1 MNPLQ
6 ELHEYGQ
13 SVWLDYIR
21 ADLLDSGELARLVRE
36 DGVRGVTSNPSI
48 FQKALA
54 GDPGYEARLRALL
67 AEVPGATEA
76 ELFERIAVHDIQ
88 RACDILLGV
97 YEESGGTDGFVS
109 LEVSPR
115 LARDTER
122 TVDEARRLWGE
133 VDRANLLIKVP
144 ATREGIPAI
153 ETLIAEGISVNVT
166 LMFSMDHYEAVS
178 AAYLRGLARAG
189 QPERLASVASFF
201 VSRVDTAVDKALDAV
216 GGEEALAL
224 RGRVAIVNAKMAY
237 RRFRELFHGKA
248 FQPLREKG
256 AHPQRPLW
264 ASTSAKN
271 PAYRDVLYVEELI
284 GPDTVNTMPPETLEA
299 FRDHGRARASV
310 EEGMERAEADL
321 GRLAALGIDLRAI
334 TEQLQEEGVK
344 AFSDSYDRLLET
356 IAERRKALAMS
367 GGTVGSRLGL
377 GASAGAVEA
386 RLAAWSRE
394 KVAARLWKKDTTI
407 WSEREV
413 PELADRLGWLD
424 LPETM
429 RAAAAELEGLA
440 AEVRHEGMRHA
451 VVLGMGGSSLAPEV
465 FSKTFAASQGAPELI
480 VLDSTH
486 PQAVLDVAARFDPE
500 RTLFVVSSKSGTTL
514 ETLSLFR
521 YFWAQVA
528 ALTQTPGRHFVAV
541 TDPGTPLQ
549 ALGEERRF
557 RRVFLADA
565 EVGGRYSALTHFGLV
580 PAALMGVP
588 VRALLE
594 SGRAMA
600 RRCAENDAAR
610 NPGLQLG
617 AILGELAEGG
627 RDKVT
632 FLADAPLAAF
642 PVWIEQLIAESTGK
656 EGKGIVPVAGEP
668 LGEASEYGEDR
679 LFIYLTLGGTDGE
692 AVAKLQ
698 ADLRQAGHPVIEL
711 SLSSLEA
718 VGGEFFRWEVAV
730 ASAGVVLGIQP
741 FNQPDVQLAK
751 DLAKKAM
758 AEGGG
763 GGAPAEEVN
772 TGDASSL
779 ARSLEAW
786 LGQGHPGDYACLQA
800 YLAPR
805 AEVDRRLEE
814 IAVRL
819 RRRLGI
825 AVTTGYGPRFLHSTG
840 QLHKGGPNTGL
851 FLQIVDEPAAAV
863 AVPETDFTFGA
874 LIRAQA
880 LGDLD
885 ALRQRKRRVLR
896 VNAGRD
902 ALAGLDLL
910 LVALAG

>member
-54 GDPGYEARLRALL
+54 GDPGYETRLRTLL
-67 AEVPGATEA
+67 AEVPEATDA
-76 ELFERIAVHDIQ
+76 EIFERIAVQDIQ
-88 RACDILLGV
+88 RACDLLLGV
-97 YEESGGTDGFVS
+97 YQESGGTDGFVS

-115 LARDTER
+115 LARDTPG
-122 TVDEARRLWGE
+122 TVEEARRLWSE
-133 VDRANLLIKVP
+133 VNRANLLIKVP

-153 ETLIAEGISVNVT
+153 ETLIAEEISVNVT

-178 AAYLRGLARAG
+178 AAYLRGLARAER
-189 QPERLASVASFF
+189 PERVASVASFF
-201 VSRVDTAVDKALDAV
+201 VSRVDTAVDEALEAV
-216 GGEEALAL
+216 GSEEALAL
-224 RGRVAIVNAKMAY
+224 RGRIAVANAKMAY

-248 FQPLREKG
+248 FQPFAQKG
-256 AHPQRPLW
+256 AHAQRPLW
-264 ASTSAKN
+264 ASTSTKN

-284 GPDTVNTMPPETLEA
+284 GADTVNTLPPETLAA
-299 FRDHGRARASV
+299 FRDHGKPRASLS
-310 EEGMERAEADL
+310 EGMDQAAADL
-321 GRLAALGIDLRAI
+321 ARLEALGVDLRAV
-334 TEQLQEEGVK
+334 TERLQEEGVK
-344 AFSDSYDRLLET
+344 AFSDSYDRLLAT
-356 IAERRKALAMS
+356 ISERRKALATP
-367 GGTVGSRLGL
+367 GGSIGSRLGL
-377 GASAGAVEA
+377 GASADAVEA
-386 RLAAWSRE
+386 RLAAWSGE
-394 KVAARLWKKDTTI
+394 KFAARLWKKDTTL
-407 WSEREV
+407 WSERQV
-413 PELADRLGWLD
+413 PELADRLGWLN

-429 RAAAAELEGLA
+429 LEAAADLEALATEVREEGL
-440 AEVRHEGMRHA
+440 RHA

-465 FSKTFAASQGAPELI
+465 FSRTFAASQGAPELA

-486 PQAVLDVAARFDPE
+486 PRAVLDLAERLDTK
-500 RTLFVVSSKSGTTL
+500 RTLFMVSSKSGTTL

-521 YFWAQVA
+521 YFWTRVA
-528 ALTQTPGRHFVAV
+528 ALTKTPGRHFVAI

-549 ALGEERRF
+549 SLAEARGF
-557 RRVFLADA
+557 RRVFQANP
-565 EVGGRYSALTHFGLV
+565 EVGGRYSALTHFGLA

-588 VRALLE
+588 VRTLLE

-600 RRCAENDAAR
+600 RRCADHDAAR

-617 AILGELAEGG
+617 AILGELAKGG

-632 FLADAPLAAF
+632 FFADEALAAF

-668 LGEASEYGEDR
+668 LGKANEYGEDR
-679 LFIYLTLGGTDGE
+679 LFVSLTLGGTGNE
-692 AVAKLQ
+692 ASAKLR
-698 ADLRQAGHPVIEL
+698 ADLRKAGHPVIEL
-711 SLSSLEA
+711 PLGSLEA
-718 VGGEFFRWEVAV
+718 LGGEFFRWEVAV
-730 ASAGVVLGIQP
+730 ASAGAVLGIQP

-758 AEGGG
+758 ARGGG
-763 GGAPAEEVN
+763 GGAPAEEVSAKN
-772 TGDASSL
+772 AGSL
-779 ARSLEAW
+779 ARSLEGW

-805 AEVDRRLEE
+805 VEVDRRLKE

-851 FLQIVDEPAAAV
+851 FLQIVDEPAESV

-896 VNAGRD
+896 VNVGRD
-902 ALAGLDLL
+902 APAGLELL

>member
-6 ELHEYGQ
+6 ELHKYGQ

-54 GDPGYEARLRALL
+54 GDPGYEARLRDLL
-67 AEVPGATEA
+67 AEAPGATEA
-76 ELFERIAVHDIQ
+76 ELFERIAVKDIRQ
-88 RACDILLGV
+88 ACDILLGV
-97 YEESGGTDGFVS
+97 YRESGGTDGFVS

-115 LARDTER
+115 LAHDTER
-122 TVDEARRLWGE
+122 TVAEARRLWGE
-133 VDRANLLIKVP
+133 VGRANLLIKVP
-144 ATREGIPAI
+144 ATSEGIPAI
-153 ETLIAEGISVNVT
+153 ERLIAEGVNVNVT

-189 QPERLASVASFF
+189 QPEHLASVASFF
-201 VSRVDTAVDKALDAV
+201 VSRVDTAVDKALEAI
-216 GGEEALAL
+216 GSEEALAL
-224 RGRVAIVNAKMAY
+224 RGRIAVANAKMAY
-237 RRFRELFHGKA
+237 RRFRDLFYGKA
-248 FQPLREKG
+248 FQPLRAKG

-264 ASTSAKN
+264 ASTSTKN

-310 EEGMERAEADL
+310 EEGLERAEADL

-334 TEQLQEEGVK
+334 TDQLQEEGVK
-344 AFSDSYDRLLET
+344 AFCDAYDRLLET
-356 IAERRKALAMS
+356 ISERRRALAVP
-367 GGTVGSRLGL
+367 GGTVGSRFSL
-377 GASAGAVEA
+377 GASAGAVKA

-394 KVAARLWKKDTTI
+394 HFAARLWKKDRTL

-424 LPETM
+424 LPKTM
-429 RAAAAELEGLA
+429 LGAAADLEALA
-440 AEVRHEGMRHA
+440 AEVREEGLRHA

-465 FSKTFAASQGAPELI
+465 FSRTFAATQGAPELI

-486 PQAVLDVAARFDPE
+486 PQAVLDVSARLDLQ
-500 RTLFVVSSKSGTTL
+500 RTLLVVSSKSGTTL

-521 YFWAQVA
+521 YFWARLA
-528 ALTQTPGRHFVAV
+528 ALTKRPGRHFVAV

-549 ALGEERRF
+549 SLAEARGF
-557 RRVFLADA
+557 RRVFQANP

-600 RRCAENDAAR
+600 RRCAENDAAQ

-617 AILGELAEGG
+617 AILGELAAGG

-632 FLADAPLAAF
+632 FLTAAPLAAF

-656 EGKGIVPVAGEP
+656 DGKGIVPVAGEP

-679 LFIYLTLGGTDGE
+679 LFVYLTLGGRAGE

-698 ADLRQAGHPVIEL
+698 ADLRQAGHPVVEL
-711 SLSSLEA
+711 SLPSLEA
-718 VGGEFFRWEVAV
+718 MGGEFFRWEVGV
-730 ASAGVVLGIQP
+730 ASAGAVLGIQP

-758 AEGGG
+758 AKGGIG
-763 GGAPAEEVN
+763 DAPAEEVSTEN
-772 TGDASSL
+772 AGSL

-805 AEVDRRLEE
+805 AEVDRRLTE

-851 FLQIVDEPAAAV
+851 FLQIVDEPAAKV

-885 ALRQRKRRVLR
+885 ALRQRGRRVLR
-896 VNAGRD
+896 VTTGRD
-902 ALAGLDLL
+902 ALAGLDRL
-910 LVALAG
+910 LVALGG